1 MKNLNPDRHL
11 ALAAAGAPGTGPAQ
25 AMAEPTDLQPRQRI
39 FGARPA
45 DDPCRPRARPAWRVL
60 ASRKT
65 YPPRRV
71 PAPNPS
77 IFMPHTPSPAVSSA
91 RLTHRFVR
99 RLGPHHFAHLRAVS
113 EGLDVGECARRYL
126 GIEHGHEAKTA
137 HHEAVDA
144 VRAVARRRGEAAWRL
159 VGLTIRVPSGSPRPS
174 LDAFA
179 QQHDLDGFSESEVV
193 KLYTEAFPADRQAAR
208 GQRLRERQL
217 ALLRRLEGLAAETP
231 QLSDLVAGWF
241 DEALAAKL
249 VTAGLL
255 TLGMLNARVSAGGR
269 WFSALPA
276 VGIAKARRIERH
288 LATLMPREAQPPRA
302 LFALSATPTLWG
314 APSPSGAC
322 GAQTDGTS
330 DIRVLEEV
338 TQAALARPLL
348 DVDSDLQA
356 VQSWIQARAG
366 STATATLYQREAH
379 RLLLWLQYECRGAT
393 LAQVS
398 VADCGAFMAFLQHI
412 PPRWISRVRAAPGQR
427 GWAPFRG
434 QLSHASCRQSIVI
447 IASMFAWLQSAQ
459 YLSANPWV
467 LVNQATGDDPGKKML
482 DTKALSEAA
491 MFEVLRYLDAQAPSP
506 SRARMRFILLFVE
519 AVGLRSAELLSAT
532 LSNLRLEP
540 EGWVMQVHGKGSK
553 NRIAAVPGQALHALQ
568 DYLLVRGLGS
578 IQAAPPTAPL
588 LASAVDP
595 MAPVGYQ
602 ALYEHVKGWLA
613 KAVRASSLPAN
624 ERERLLGATTHW
636 LRHTFGTRAIA
647 REVPLDVIQAQM
659 GHASIQTT
667 TAIYGRAPIKRR
679 VDELGKAFG

>member
-1 MKNLNPDRHL
+1 MTETPSST
-11 ALAAAGAPGTGPAQ
+11 APAQ
-25 AMAEPTDLQPRQRI
+25 A
-39 FGARPA
+39 
-45 DDPCRPRARPAWRVL
+45 
-60 ASRKT
+60 KT
-65 YPPRRV
+65 
-71 PAPNPS
+71 A
-77 IFMPHTPSPAVSSA
+77 
-91 RLTHRFVR
+91 RFVR
-99 RLGPHHFAHLRAVS
+99 RLGPHHFAYLRAVS
-113 EGLDVGECARRYL
+113 EGLDLGECARRYL

-144 VRAVARRRGEAAWRL
+144 VRAVARRQGDGAWRL
-159 VGLTIRVPSGSPRPS
+159 VGLRIQSPVGMPRPS
-174 LDAFA
+174 LEAFA
-179 QQHDLDGFSESEVV
+179 QQHGLDGFCENEVL
-193 KLYTEAFPADRQAAR
+193 KLYAEAFPLERKTAR

-217 ALLRRLEGLAAETP
+217 ALLRRLERLAAETP
-231 QLSDLVAGWF
+231 QAGDLVAGWF
-241 DEALAAKL
+241 EEALAAKL

-255 TLGMLNARVSAGGR
+255 TLGMLNARISAGGL
-269 WFSALPA
+269 WFATLPA

-288 LATLMPREAQPPRA
+288 LATLLPREAQPAKP
-302 LFALSATPTLWG
+302 LFTLSATSALWG
-314 APSPSGAC
+314 VPSPSRASD
-322 GAQTDGTS
+322 AQMDAASG
-330 DIRVLEEV
+330 DLVVANV
-338 TQAALARPLL
+338 TNAALPRPLL

-356 VQSWIQARAG
+356 AQSWIQARAG
-366 STATATLYQREAH
+366 SLATATLYQREAY

-393 LAQVS
+393 LAQMT
-398 VADCGAFMAFLQHI
+398 VANCGAFMVFLQHI
-412 PPRWISRVRAAPGQR
+412 PLRWISRARAAPGQS

-434 QLSHASCRQSIVI
+434 QLSHASCRQTIVI
-447 IASMFAWLQSAQ
+447 ISSMFAWLQSAQ
-459 YLSANPWV
+459 YLSSNPWV
-467 LVNQATGDDPGKKML
+467 LVNQSTGDDPGKKML

-491 MFEVLRYLDAQAPSP
+491 MLEVLRFIDAQAPSP
-506 SRARMRFILLFVE
+506 SRARIRFILLFVE

-532 LSNLRLEP
+532 LGDLRMEP

-578 IQAAPPTAPL
+578 IQTAPPTARL

-602 ALYEHVKGWLA
+602 ALYEHVRGWLA
-613 KAVRASSLPAN
+613 KAVPASSLPAN
-624 ERERLLGATTHW
+624 ERERLAGATTHW